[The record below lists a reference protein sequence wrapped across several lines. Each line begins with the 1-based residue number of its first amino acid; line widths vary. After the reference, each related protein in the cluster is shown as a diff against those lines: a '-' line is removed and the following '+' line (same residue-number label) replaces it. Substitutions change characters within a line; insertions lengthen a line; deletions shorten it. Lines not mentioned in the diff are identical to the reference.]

1 MSRQAITQLSRSDNY
16 NSSLHLS
23 ASSSPSLS
31 TSASVNS
38 DLNRKDSKRNNKKQY
53 PCDKCSKIFNRP
65 SALTTHSYTHTGEK
79 PFQCQSKGCGR
90 RFSVLSNLRRH
101 LKVHQK
107 LTDSC
112 KLSSVARLRFV
123 RQLIE
128 RSETMLA
135 PKQDKVEPKYPL
147 LSQLQLPQPPSPS
160 TPTSWHNLHIPAFGY
175 HHCMAL
181 PSLGLH
187 EHNHYLQPD
196 SYFMYTENQ
205 LNPLWLVT
213 DTAKRRAPSYTSYCR
228 HEYYSDL
235 STSSNHQQTG
245 NTSIPFTY
253 SS

>member
-1 MSRQAITQLSRSDNY
+1 MSRQAITQPFHSDYY
-16 NSSLHLS
+16 NSSPHFS

-53 PCDKCSKIFNRP
+53 PCGKCSKIFNRP

-135 PKQDKVEPKYPL
+135 PRQDKIEPKYPL
-147 LSQLQLPQPPSPS
+147 LPQLQLPQPPSPS
-160 TPTSWHNLHIPAFGY
+160 TPMSWHNFRPATFEC

-196 SYFMYTENQ
+196 NCFMYAENQ
-205 LNPLWLVT
+205 LNPLCLVT
-213 DTAKRRAPSYTSYCR
+213 DIQPSADWR
-228 HEYYSDL
+228 HIYPIYIFIL
-235 STSSNHQQTG
+235 ITL
-245 NTSIPFTY
+245 PL
-253 SS
+253 

>member
-1 MSRQAITQLSRSDNY
+1 MSRQAITQLSRSDNC
-16 NSSLHLS
+16 NSSLS
-23 ASSSPSLS
+23 FSVASSPSLS

-38 DLNRKDSKRNNKKQY
+38 DLNRKDSRRNNKKQY

-90 RFSVLSNLRRH
+90 RFSALSNLRRH
-101 LKVHQK
+101 LKAHQK
-107 LTDSC
+107 LKDSYQ
-112 KLSSVARLRFV
+112 LSSVARLRFV

-135 PKQDKVEPKYPL
+135 PRQDKVEPKYPL
-147 LSQLQLPQPPSPS
+147 LSQLQLSQPPSPS
-160 TPTSWHNLHIPAFGY
+160 IPTLWHNLHPPTFGCHY
-175 HHCMAL
+175 YMAL

-196 SYFMYTENQ
+196 NCSMYTENQ

-213 DTAKRRAPSYTSYCR
+213 DTVKRRAPSYTSYCR

-245 NTSIPFTY
+245 NTSIPSTY